1 MVVVV
6 VVVVVAAAASCSSSS
21 SSSSSGGGGGSSS
34 SSGSNKQEKLWGEL
48 YRLFSFEYLSLHNEV
63 PKNYQLLLTYLR
75 DSFIKD
81 DLFVTI

>member
-21 SSSSSGGGGGSSS
+21 SSSSSGGGG